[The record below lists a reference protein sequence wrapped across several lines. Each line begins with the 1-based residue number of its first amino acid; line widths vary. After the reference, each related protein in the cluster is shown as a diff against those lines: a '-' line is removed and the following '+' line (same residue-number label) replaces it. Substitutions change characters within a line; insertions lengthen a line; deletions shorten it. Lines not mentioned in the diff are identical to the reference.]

1 MNGTDRFGSAAPS
14 SWTRSLFIACTAAVL
29 AATAACG
36 HGVERDAHAGPGAA
50 APEVTVAEPVVL
62 RVGEL
67 SEHTGR
73 SQAVESVEIR
83 ARASGQ
89 LQRVAFH
96 EGELVKKGDLL
107 FVVDP
112 RPYDA
117 ALTRAKAEL
126 ERARVDQQLGTRE
139 TGRAEQLFKSNTI
152 SERDWDTQSSSLLQL
167 GARLQVAAAA
177 VSSAQLDV
185 DYAYVRAP
193 ISGRIGQILVTQGNL
208 VGPTLVS
215 PLTTLVSVD
224 PIYVYVDVDEK
235 HAMHLGRVSAATP
248 IVAKVG
254 FADEADYPHAATLDF
269 VDNRVDPETG
279 TLRVRVVVSNPDGK
293 LTPGLFAR
301 VRLPDGVEHDSVLV
315 ADRAIGTDQDRR
327 YVLVIDGEDTAR
339 YRAVKLGPL
348 HQGLRVVREGLTASD
363 RVVVRGL
370 QRVRPGAKVKAQQ
383 IAMSKDIDAT
393 SASADA
399 DGGAR

>member
-1 MNGTDRFGSAAPS
+1 MNRTGRFVRGAA
-14 SWTRSLFIACTAAVL
+14 L
-29 AATAACG
+29 AGMLATLIATASCG
-36 HGVERDAHAGPGAA
+36 HGVERDAHAGPGGAP
-50 APEVTVAEPVVL
+50 PEVTVAEPLVL
-62 RVGEL
+62 RVGEF

-73 SQAVESVEIR
+73 AEAVDSVEIR
-83 ARASGQ
+83 ARASGH
-89 LQRVAFH
+89 LQRVQFH

-126 ERARVDQQLGTRE
+126 ERARVDQELAKRDTA
-139 TGRAEQLFKSNTI
+139 RADHLFKSNVI

-167 GARLQVAAAA
+167 AARTQVATA
-177 VSSAQLDV
+177 VLSSAQLDV

-193 ISGRIGQILVTQGNL
+193 ISGRIGRILVTQGNL
-208 VGPTLVS
+208 VGPSLPS

-224 PIYVYVDVDEK
+224 PLHVYVDVDET
-235 HAMHLGRVSAATP
+235 HALHLGHVTPDAP

-254 FADEADYPHAATLDF
+254 FADEAGYPHDATLDF
-269 VDNRVDPETG
+269 VDNRVDPQTG
-279 TLRVRVVVSNPDGK
+279 TLKVRVVVKNPDGK

-301 VRLPDGVEHDSVLV
+301 VRLPDGAARDSVLV
-315 ADRAIGTDQDRR
+315 ADRAVATDQDRR
-327 YVLVIDGEDTAR
+327 YVLVVDHDGKVQ

-348 HQGLRVVREGLTASD
+348 HEGLRVVREGLTASD

-370 QRVRPGAKVKAQQ
+370 QRVRPGVQVKADVMP
-383 IAMSKDIDAT
+383 MSKDIDGK
-393 SASADA
+393 SASADI